1 VFFNIFVFLL
11 VARFLMNWFAL
22 HVEVSSQSLSNKII
36 MRKKLIKFLFTAG
49 NNLKKEK
56 KAKNSFT

>member
-1 VFFNIFVFLL
+1 
-11 VARFLMNWFAL
+11 MNWFAL

-56 KAKNSFT
+56 ELFYLRTAAADLSQYTNSE